1 MTDRRHPTVKLLV
14 TLGYL
19 IILTSFDRAAIS
31 QILPLLLFPVLL
43 FALADMRPWP
53 ILRRVLMVMPFLIGV
68 GLFSPLLDR
77 QPYMIGG
84 LIIAHGWLN
93 LISIL
98 LKGVLTVS
106 AVLLLIST
114 VGMDQ
119 LAVSLRQM
127 HVPRLFVTT
136 LLLIYR
142 YLTVLGAESTRIQR
156 AYALRAPSHSGVR
169 FHVWGSLAGH
179 LLLRSFDR
187 AERVHQAMLLRGFS
201 GEFHTGAP
209 PRLVWQDIT
218 YLVGWGAFFALARS
232 FDLPGL
238 LGSLMTGVMT

>member
-1 MTDRRHPTVKLLV
+1 MTVKRHPTVKLLV

-31 QILPLLLFPVLL
+31 QILPLLFFPVML
-43 FALADMRPWP
+43 FALADVRFWP
-53 ILRRVLMVMPFLIGV
+53 VLRRVMMVMPFLIGV
-68 GLFSPLLDR
+68 GIFSPLLDR
-77 QPYMIGG
+77 QPYLIGG
-84 LIIAHGWLN
+84 LIVAHGWLN
-93 LISIL
+93 LFSIL
-98 LKGVLTVS
+98 LKGILTVT

-127 HVPRLFVTT
+127 RVPRLFVTT

-142 YLTVLGAESTRIQR
+142 YLTVLGGESSRIQR

-187 AERVHQAMLLRGFS
+187 AERVHQAMLLRGFN
-201 GEFHTGAP
+201 GAFHFGAP
-209 PRLVWQDIT
+209 PRLNWQDII
-218 YLVGWGAFFALARS
+218 YLAGWCAFFVLARS
-232 FDLPGL
+232 FDLPGY
-238 LGSLMTGVMT
+238 LGSLLTGVLI

>member
-14 TLGYL
+14 TLFYL
-19 IILTSFDRAAIS
+19 VILTSFDRSAIS
-31 QILPLLLFPVLL
+31 QILPLLLFPVML
-43 FALADMRPWP
+43 FAIADVRVWP
-53 ILRRVLMVMPFLIGV
+53 ILRRILMVMPFLIGV

-77 QPYMIGG
+77 QPFVIGG

-98 LKGVLTVS
+98 IKGVLTMT

-114 VGMDQ
+114 VGIDQ
-119 LAVSLRQM
+119 LAVSLR
-127 HVPRLFVTT
+127 HLRVPRLFVTT

-142 YLTVLGAESTRIQR
+142 YLTVLGGESTRIQR
-156 AYALRAPSHSGVR
+156 AYALRAPSHNGVR

-209 PRLVWQDIT
+209 PRLTWPDII
-218 YLVGWGAFFALARS
+218 YLIGWCAFFILARS
-232 FDLPGL
+232 FDLPSL
-238 LGSLMTGVMT
+238 LGSLLTGVLT